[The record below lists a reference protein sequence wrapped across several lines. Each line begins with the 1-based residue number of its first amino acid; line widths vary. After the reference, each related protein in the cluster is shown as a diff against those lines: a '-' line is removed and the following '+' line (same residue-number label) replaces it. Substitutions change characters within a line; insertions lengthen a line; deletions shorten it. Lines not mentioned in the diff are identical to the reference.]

1 MLLGE
6 NESRKMLGKMEFFV
20 CRVKPKTSASPYV
33 GPHEGS
39 GALLIVKT
47 YDDNFFSPVIL
58 DRYLMG
64 IKREKEN
71 KLCFILKNGTLIV
84 TNNFCFK
91 MPYKEWKKKYSRRS
105 SPISLEK

>member
-39 GALLIVKT
+39 RALLIVKT
-47 YDDNFFSPVIL
+47 YDDNFFPL
-58 DRYLMG
+58 
-64 IKREKEN
+64 
-71 KLCFILKNGTLIV
+71 
-84 TNNFCFK
+84 
-91 MPYKEWKKKYSRRS
+91 
-105 SPISLEK
+105 

>member
-39 GALLIVKT
+39 RALLIVKT
-47 YDDNFFSPVIL
+47 YDDNFFPLWYSIDTWWVS
-58 DRYLMG
+58 
-64 IKREKEN
+64 REKKKIN
-71 KLCFILKNGTLIV
+71 CASFW
-84 TNNFCFK
+84 K
-91 MPYKEWKKKYSRRS
+91 MEH
-105 SPISLEK
+105 